1 MPKTT
6 APEYIVDKHIKKASY
21 LKFIRIAKNSGYHFV
36 VFQDIDKYQKCIM
49 LRHDLD
55 LDLVFAYKMALLEYG
70 AGVKS
75 TFFVMLHNPL
85 YNSFAKANLITFA
98 KIKKLGHAF
107 GLHFDVSFY
116 EMEKFQLEQLKDR
129 VQSEV
134 EILSKIIDSKIY
146 WISFHQPHELILAQ
160 DIIRNGKFESV
171 YNKKYFDQI
180 RYISDSG
187 GRWREETII
196 DLVKYGKVNKIQFLS
211 HPVYWFTKG
220 KLLRDRLDTVI
231 EERKRRLVEEF
242 KNCINNYEKELI
254 LYR

>member
-6 APEYIVDKHIKKASY
+6 ASEYIVDKHINKASY
-21 LKFIRIAKNSGYHFV
+21 LKFIKIAKNSGYHFV
-36 VFQDIDKYQKCIM
+36 AFEDIDKYKKCIM

-55 LDLVFAYKMALLEYG
+55 LDLVFAHKMVLLEYR

-85 YNSFAKANLITFA
+85 YNSFAKVNWMTFA

-107 GLHFDVSFY
+107 GLHFDASFY
-116 EMEKFQLEQLKDR
+116 ASKKFQMKQLKDWI
-129 VQSEV
+129 QSEV

-146 WISFHQPHELILAQ
+146 WISFHQPHKFIFSQ

-171 YNKKYFDQI
+171 YNEKYFGQI

-196 DLVKYGKVNKIQFLS
+196 DLVKYGKPNKIQFLS

-220 KLLRDRLDTVI
+220 KLLRDRFDTVI
-231 EERKRRLVEEF
+231 EKRKIRLVEEF

-254 LYR
+254 LY